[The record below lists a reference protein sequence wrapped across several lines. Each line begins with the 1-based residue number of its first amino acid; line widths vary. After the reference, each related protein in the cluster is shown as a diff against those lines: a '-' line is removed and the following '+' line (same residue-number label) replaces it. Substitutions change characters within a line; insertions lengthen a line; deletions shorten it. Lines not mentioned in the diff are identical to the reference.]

1 MRITDVTTRIVSV
14 PLERPIRTPI
24 HYIVNIDNVLVELH
38 TDEGIAGI
46 AYLWC
51 FGAQRAQALVSLVK
65 DMVSLVGGMDA
76 LARAAVY
83 ARMER
88 EANFLGKVGA
98 VTIAMSAI
106 DTALWD
112 IAGKVLNRPVWQ
124 LLGGESR
131 SIPVYAG
138 GLFLSDSIDVIVA
151 EAKAYMASGFRAI
164 KMRCGAKDWHDDI
177 ARVEAV
183 RDAVGPGFTLMVDVV
198 QGWTVDRAIKV
209 GRELER
215 FDLFYIEDPVLFDD
229 LDGMAH
235 IASVL
240 DTPIAAGENDYGLRG
255 FRRLLEGNVVD
266 IPMIDL
272 QRVGGISAWMQV
284 AAMASAWG
292 KPVVPHVFPEISI
305 HLLAATPSA
314 PFLEY
319 VPWWEVLFVETPKL
333 VEGGMRPLDSP
344 GLGLAFNSDAIERF
358 RIA

>member
-1 MRITDVTTRIVSV
+1 MRITEVSTRIISV

-24 HYIVNIDNVLVELH
+24 HYIVNVDNVLVELH
-38 TDEGIAGI
+38 TDEGITGI

-51 FGAQRAQALVSLVK
+51 FGTQRAQALAALVK

-76 LARAAVY
+76 LARASVY

-112 IAGKVLNRPVWQ
+112 IAGKALNRPVWQ

-131 SIPVYAG
+131 SIPAYAG

-151 EAKAYMASGFRAI
+151 EAKAYAASGFRAI
-164 KMRCGAKDWHDDI
+164 KMRCGAKDWRDDI

-183 RDAVGPGFTLMVDVV
+183 RDAVGPNFTLMVDVV

-215 FDLFYIEDPVLFDD
+215 FDLFYIEDPVVFDD

-235 IASVL
+235 VAAVL

-266 IPMIDL
+266 IPMMDL

-284 AAMASAWG
+284 AAMATAWG

-305 HLLAATPSA
+305 HMLAATPSA
-314 PFLEY
+314 LFIEY
-319 VPWWEVLFVETPKL
+319 VSWWEVLFVDTPKL
-333 VEGGMRPLDSP
+333 VDGGMRPFDTP
-344 GLGLAFNSDAIERF
+344 GLGLAFDFDAVERF
-358 RIA
+358 RVA

>member
-1 MRITDVTTRIVSV
+1 MRITEVSTRIISV
-14 PLERPIRTPI
+14 PLERPVRTPI
-24 HYIVNIDNVLVELH
+24 HYIVNVDNVLVELH
-38 TDEGIAGI
+38 TDEGITGI

-51 FGAQRAQALVSLVK
+51 FGVQRAQALAALVK

-76 LARAAVY
+76 LARASVY

-112 IAGKVLNRPVWQ
+112 IAGKALNRPVWQ

-131 SIPVYAG
+131 SIPAYAG

-151 EAKAYMASGFRAI
+151 EAKAYAASGFRAI
-164 KMRCGAKDWHDDI
+164 KMRCGAKDWRDDI

-183 RDAVGPGFTLMVDVV
+183 RDAVGPNFTLMVDVV

-215 FDLFYIEDPVLFDD
+215 FDLFYIEDPVVFDD

-235 IASVL
+235 VAAVL

-284 AAMASAWG
+284 AAMATAWG
-292 KPVVPHVFPEISI
+292 KPVVPHVFQEISI
-305 HLLAATPSA
+305 HMLTATPSA
-314 PFLEY
+314 LFIEY
-319 VPWWEVLFVETPKL
+319 VSWWEVLFVDTPKL
-333 VEGGMRPLDSP
+333 VDGGIRPFDTP
-344 GLGLAFNSDAIERF
+344 GLGLTFDLDAVELF
-358 RIA
+358 RVA

>member
-1 MRITDVTTRIVSV
+1 MRITEVSTRIISV

-24 HYIVNIDNVLVELH
+24 HHIVNVDNVLVELH
-38 TDEGIAGI
+38 TDAGLTGI

-51 FGAQRAQALVSLVK
+51 FGVQRAKALAALVH
-65 DMVSLVGGMDA
+65 DMVSLVAGMDP

-83 ARMER
+83 TRMER

-112 IAGKVLNRPVWQ
+112 IAGKALERPVWQ
-124 LLGGESR
+124 LLGGEDR
-131 SIPVYAG
+131 SVPVYAG
-138 GLFLSDSIDVIVA
+138 GLFLSDPIDGIVA
-151 EAKAYMASGFRAI
+151 EARAYVASGFRAI
-164 KMRCGAKDWHDDI
+164 KMRCGAKDWREDI

-183 RDAVGPGFTLMVDVV
+183 RDVLGPDFTLMVDVV
-198 QGWTVDRAIKV
+198 QGWTVDRALKV

-215 FDLFYIEDPVLFDD
+215 FNLTYIEDPVVFDD
-229 LDGMAH
+229 HDGMAH

-292 KPVVPHVFPEISI
+292 KPVVPHVFHEISI
-305 HLLAATPSA
+305 HLLAAVPTA
-314 PFLEY
+314 LFLEY
-319 VPWWEVLFVETPKL
+319 VPWWEVLFVETPRL
-333 VEGGMRPLDSP
+333 VDGGMRPPPGP
-344 GLGLAFNSDAIERF
+344 GLGLAFNADATERF

>member
-1 MRITDVTTRIVSV
+1 MRITDVSTRIISV

-24 HYIVNIDNVLVELH
+24 HYIVNVDNVLVELH
-38 TDEGIAGI
+38 TDEGVTGI

-51 FGAQRAQALVSLVK
+51 FGVHRAKALAALVE
-65 DMVSLVGGMDA
+65 DMVSLVSGMDA
-76 LARAAVY
+76 FARNVVY

-98 VTIAMSAI
+98 VTIAMSAV

-112 IAGKVLNRPVWQ
+112 IAGKALKQPVWQ

-138 GLFLSDSIDVIVA
+138 GLFLSDSLDVIVA
-151 EAKAYMASGFRAI
+151 EAKDYVAAGYTAI
-164 KMRCGAKDWHDDI
+164 KMRCGATDWHDDI
-177 ARVEAV
+177 TRVGAV
-183 RDAVGPGFTLMVDVV
+183 RDVVGPDFKLMVDVV

-215 FDLFYIEDPVLFDD
+215 FNLVYIEDPVVFDD

-235 IASVL
+235 IAATL

-266 IPMIDL
+266 IPMMDL

-284 AAMASAWG
+284 AAMARAWG

-305 HLLAATPSA
+305 HMLAATPSA
-314 PFLEY
+314 LFLEY
-319 VPWWEVLFVETPKL
+319 VAWWEILFVETPKL
-333 VEGGMRPLDSP
+333 VDGGMRPSDAP
-344 GLGLAFNSDAIERF
+344 GLGLAFDFDAVERF
-358 RIA
+358 RVA